1 MYEKAISACSS
12 YTRKYGHENVKC
24 WNEKN
29 HLSLQTRTSSEMNYI
44 IGLEYLEDF
53 NKTISISL
61 SAQYFL
67 VKIIKHAPV
76 VLAVVFM
83 QLFIVL

>member
-1 MYEKAISACSS
+1 
-12 YTRKYGHENVKC
+12 
-24 WNEKN
+24 
-29 HLSLQTRTSSEMNYI
+29 MNYI

-53 NKTISISL
+53 NKTIPISL
-61 SAQYFL
+61 SAQYFW